1 MADSTTAP
9 QFVPYMERTRLFYR
23 AQGFKKDYKWAHFET
38 VPFSMPKKRLE
49 DCIVTVVTTAVAH
62 PQIPKPIR
70 TAESIPFGE
79 APENFDTSELSW
91 DKETTHTD
99 DRQSYFPVEVLN
111 TLASEG
117 VIKSVSERFH
127 FVPTQYSQNA
137 TINED
142 APSIGKACQEDE
154 VDIALLIPL

>member
-1 MADSTTAP
+1 MTDSTTAP
-9 QFVPYMERTRLFYR
+9 HFVPYMERTRLFYR

-79 APENFDTSELSW
+79 APENFDTTELSW

-99 DRQSYFPVEVLN
+99 DRQSYFPMEVLDR
-111 TLASEG
+111 LASDG
-117 VIKSVSERFH
+117 VIKVSQKGFTSYRPNIARTRQSTKMPLQSGKH
-127 FVPTQYSQNA
+127 A
-137 TINED
+137 T
-142 APSIGKACQEDE
+142 KTK
-154 VDIALLIPL
+154 

>member
-1 MADSTTAP
+1 MTDSTTAP
-9 QFVPYMERTRLFYR
+9 HFVPYMERTRLFYR

-142 APSIGKACQEDE
+142 APSIGKACQDDE
-154 VDIALLIPL
+154 VDIALLSPL